1 MRVWARVDYSRMRVW
16 ARVDYSRMRVWARVD
31 YSRMR
36 VHPRW
41 FLSYIVGYIGWVGE
55 DVSYRMVMG

>member
-1 MRVWARVDYSRMRVW
+1 M
-16 ARVDYSRMRVWARVD
+16 DYSRMRVWARVD